1 MTDDQEIAI
10 AEVTALKAVAMAR
23 KTEPCLWCD
32 EAHVYTGFIY
42 RWVHR
47 VSGKWYLGSHYGC
60 LEDGYIGSGVIF
72 KKALDKHGVEAFN
85 REIIALTWCTRRELL
100 NIEEEILIAVDAR
113 GDQMSYNTKNK
124 GLGQDPEVC
133 RAIFLGREQTEEH
146 KAKRARTIEK
156 KGLFKGLGNGR
167 AQAVVNLTR

>member
-1 MTDDQEIAI
+1 MKTRLSEGVGACGAQLFIEEATDP
-10 AEVTALKAVAMAR
+10 KAFTLAGQ
-23 KTEPCLWCD
+23 KEPCLWCG
-32 EAHVYTGFIY
+32 EAHVYTDFIY

-72 KKALDKHGVEAFN
+72 KKALDKHGVEAFE

-113 GDQMSYNTKNK
+113 GDQMSYNTKN
-124 GLGQDPEVC
+124 
-133 RAIFLGREQTEEH
+133 
-146 KAKRARTIEK
+146 
-156 KGLFKGLGNGR
+156 
-167 AQAVVNLTR
+167 